1 LFYQYIFY
9 EKIGGRMVLR
19 KDELRKEIRDL
30 LRNLGAEMYN
40 EQSNAIA
47 QSLFKDEWW
56 KSASTVGITI
66 SKPPEVDTY
75 QIIRQAWDEGKRVV
89 VPKCFSKERRMD
101 FRVLENFD
109 QLETVY
115 FSLLEPIESQTT
127 LIDPKEIEL
136 LLVPGLAFT
145 KDGFR
150 LGVGGGYYDRFLEF
164 NHVNTLSLAFH
175 QQIVP
180 KIPLEKHDIPVMKII
195 TDKEIYSV
203 S

>member
-1 LFYQYIFY
+1 
-9 EKIGGRMVLR
+9 
-19 KDELRKEIRDL
+19 
-30 LRNLGAEMYN
+30 
-40 EQSNAIA
+40 
-47 QSLFKDEWW
+47 
-56 KSASTVGITI
+56 
-66 SKPPEVDTY
+66 
-75 QIIRQAWDEGKRVV
+75 
-89 VPKCFSKERRMD
+89 MD

-127 LIDPKEIEL
+127 LIDPQEIEL

-145 KDGFR
+145 KAGFR
-150 LGVGGGYYDRFLEF
+150 LGVGGGYYDRFLEV

-180 KIPLEKHDIPVMKII
+180 EIPLEKHDLPVMKII
-195 TDKEIYSV
+195 TDKGFYTV

>member
-1 LFYQYIFY
+1 
-9 EKIGGRMVLR
+9 MVLG
-19 KDELRKEIRDL
+19 KDELRKEIRDIL
-30 LRNLGAEMYN
+30 QNLSTEMYN

-75 QIIRQAWDEGKRVV
+75 QIIRKAWDEGKRVV

-127 LIDPKEIEL
+127 LIDPQEIEL

-145 KDGFR
+145 KAGFR
-150 LGVGGGYYDRFLEF
+150 LGVGGGYYDRFLEV

-180 KIPLEKHDIPVMKII
+180 EIPLEKHDLPVMKII
-195 TDKEIYSV
+195 TDKGFYTV

>member
-1 LFYQYIFY
+1 MEVSLY
-9 EKIGGRMVLR
+9 EEIGGRTVLE
-19 KDELRKEIRDL
+19 KKELRLEIKEK
-30 LRNLGAEMYN
+30 LRNLSMEMYN
-40 EQSNAIA
+40 EQSNVIA
-47 QSLFKDEWW
+47 QSLFKDESW
-56 KSASTVGITI
+56 KLASTVGITI

-75 QIIRQAWDEGKRVV
+75 QIIRQAWDEGKRIV

-101 FRVLENFD
+101 FRVLEDFE

-127 LIDPKEIEL
+127 LINPKEIEL

-145 KDGFR
+145 KEGFR
-150 LGVGGGYYDRFLEF
+150 LGVGGGYYDRFLES
-164 NHVNTLSLAFH
+164 HQVNTLSLAFH

-180 KIPLEKHDIPVMKII
+180 EIPLENHDIPVRKII
-195 TDKEIYSV
+195 TDNGIYSA

>member
-1 LFYQYIFY
+1 MML
-9 EKIGGRMVLR
+9 G
-19 KDELRKEIRDL
+19 KDELRKEIRDI
-30 LRNLGAEMYN
+30 LRNLRAEMYN

-47 QSLFKDEWW
+47 QSLFKDELW

-75 QIIRQAWDEGKRVV
+75 QIIRRAWDEGKRVV

-127 LIDPKEIEL
+127 LIDPQEIEL

-145 KDGFR
+145 KAGFR
-150 LGVGGGYYDRFLEF
+150 LGVGGGYYDRFLEA

-180 KIPLEKHDIPVMKII
+180 EIPLEKHDLPVMKII
-195 TDKEIYSV
+195 TDKGFYTV